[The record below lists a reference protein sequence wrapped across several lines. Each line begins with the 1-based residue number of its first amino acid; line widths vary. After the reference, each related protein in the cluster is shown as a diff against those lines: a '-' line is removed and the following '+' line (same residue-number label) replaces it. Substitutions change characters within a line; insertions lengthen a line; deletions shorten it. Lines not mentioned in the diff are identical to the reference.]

1 MKQSLAEMEKF
12 EDVTDWEWEI
22 NCNADAIARVKRLET
37 EKFSRFELYEEL
49 LELMAL
55 LEVYWCGQPP
65 ERQRETA
72 KEVRDLLRKFE
83 ALKERMQGW
92 ARKELARRLPR
103 TRARRI
109 GEDVPNTF
117 GDTMKE
123 LRKDFRA
130 RHPKRGIF

>member
-55 LEVYWCGQPP
+55 LEVYWCGLAP

-83 ALKERMQGW
+83 AQKARIQTW
-92 ARKELARRLPR
+92 AAR
-103 TRARRI
+103 
-109 GEDVPNTF
+109 
-117 GDTMKE
+117 E
-123 LRKDFRA
+123 LRKL
-130 RHPKRGIF
+130 PSINLGELEGIF